1 VNDSGG
7 SRNILFVLYGDF
19 LSNSAIH
26 VHSLARELTALGHEC
41 AVAVPHGKETAKQ
54 FSSPGFVPLLFD
66 DLEGGR
72 FTFSDGRGPDIV
84 HAWTPREEV
93 RRFCQ
98 RLSALYSFKQF
109 VHMEDNEWHLL
120 ARLTGRPLDEIQKL
134 TLDQLDNFVPR
145 SLSHPVRGAE
155 FMKKSAG
162 VTLIMDRLGEII
174 PPAVPSEVLWPASQS
189 ELFFPRPLPKLDG
202 RALGI
207 PSENTV
213 IVYCGNVHPANSS
226 EVRSLYLAIAIL
238 NREGFPATLVRTGE
252 DYCDF
257 LGPSPEWARINSVE
271 LGRLPRSLVPA
282 VMALA
287 DIFVQPGK
295 PDAFNDFRFPSKLPE
310 FLSIGRPVIVPA
322 SNIGLHM
329 QHGVDAWVLQEA
341 NGIEI
346 ADAIRKITGE
356 PELYRT
362 LASGALAFYQ
372 ERLDW
377 SLSARKLV
385 DFYSQSAPQ
394 RTRVQ
399 AAG

>member
-1 VNDSGG
+1 VNDAAGSG
-7 SRNILFVLYGDF
+7 NILFALYGDF

-26 VHSLARELTALGHEC
+26 VHSLARELKALGYQC
-41 AVAVPHGKETAKQ
+41 AVAVPHGKETAKH
-54 FSSPGFVPLLFD
+54 FSSPGFEPVLF
-66 DLEGGR
+66 EEVESGR
-72 FTFSDGRGPDIV
+72 FRFPDGRGPEVV
-84 HAWTPREEV
+84 HAWTPREAV
-93 RRFCQ
+93 RTFCE
-98 RLSALYSFKQF
+98 RLSSRYSFKQF

-120 ARLTGRPLDEIQKL
+120 ARLTGRPWNEIQKL
-134 TLDQLDNFVPR
+134 TLDQLDSFVPP
-145 SLSHPVRGAE
+145 SLSHPMRGAD

-174 PPAVPSEVLWPASQS
+174 PPHVPSQVLWPAAQS
-189 ELFFPRPLPKLDG
+189 ELFFPRPLPKLNG
-202 RALGI
+202 RAFGI
-207 PSENTV
+207 PEGNAV

-257 LGPSPEWARINSVE
+257 LGPDPQWAKVNSVE
-271 LGRLPRSLVPA
+271 LGRLPRSFVPA

-329 QHGVDAWVLQEA
+329 QHGVDGWVLPEA

-346 ADAIRKITGE
+346 AGAIRKIMGD
-356 PELYRT
+356 PRLYQT
-362 LASGALAFYQ
+362 LAAGALAFFQ
-372 ERLDW
+372 QRLDW
-377 SLSARKLV
+377 SVGARKLAE
-385 DFYSQSAPQ
+385 FYSQPAAEL
-394 RTRVQ
+394 TRVQ